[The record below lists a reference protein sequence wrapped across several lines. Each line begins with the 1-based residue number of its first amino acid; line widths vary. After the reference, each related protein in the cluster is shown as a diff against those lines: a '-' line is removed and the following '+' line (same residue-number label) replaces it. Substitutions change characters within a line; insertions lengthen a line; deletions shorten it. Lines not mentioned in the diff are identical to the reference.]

1 MTYKANHKRYN
12 EMQYRNCGSSGLK
25 LPLISLGLWHNFG
38 GKTINPESKKVLFKA
53 FDLGITHFDL
63 ANNYGPPYG
72 SAETNF
78 GKVMKSDLKKY
89 RDELIISSKAGYD
102 MWEGPYGEW
111 GSKKHIVAS
120 CDQSLKRMCVDYFDI
135 FYSHRFDPNTPL
147 EETADALES
156 IYRSGKAQY
165 IGVSSYSSKKTNQMF
180 EILKSRNI
188 KILIHQ
194 PSYSLINRWIEKDLT
209 KTLLKKGIG
218 CIAFSP
224 LAQGMLSEKYLKGI
238 PKISRANQKITSLD
252 KSLITKKNIKM
263 INELNSIA
271 KKRGQSLSQM
281 ALAWTLNNK
290 AVTSALIGVR
300 NLKQLKE
307 NVESL
312 KNLNFS
318 KKNYHQLTKKL
329 KMVELIYGFHLALI
343 NYSIILKSDL
353 YLSVIVR
360 PNPGLLSSKSINPFS
375 GTGSPSKI

>member
-1 MTYKANHKRYN
+1 MSYVASSNRYQQ
-12 EMQYRNCGSSGLK
+12 MIYRNCGNSGLK

-38 GKTINPESKKVLFKA
+38 GKSINPESKKVLFKA

-78 GKVMKSDLKKY
+78 GKVIKSDLKKY

-111 GSKKHIVAS
+111 SSKKHIIAS
-120 CDQSLKRMCVDYFDI
+120 CDQSLKRMGLDYVDI

-165 IGVSSYSSKKTNQMF
+165 IGISSYSSMQTKKMYD
-180 EILKSRNI
+180 ILNLRNI

-194 PSYSLINRWIEKDLT
+194 PSYSLINKWIEKDLT
-209 KTLLKKGIG
+209 KTLLDKGIG

-252 KSLITKKNIKM
+252 KKLITNKNVQMIK
-263 INELNSIA
+263 ELNIIA

-281 ALAWTLNNK
+281 SIAWVLNNK
-290 AVTSALIGVR
+290 TVTSALIGVR

-307 NVESL
+307 NVDSL
-312 KNLNFS
+312 KKLDFS
-318 KKNYHQLTKKL
+318 KN
-329 KMVELIYGFHLALI
+329 ELSLI
-343 NYSIILKSDL
+343 NKKAKDGGINLWL
-353 YLSVIVR
+353 A
-360 PNPGLLSSKSINPFS
+360 SSSH
-375 GTGSPSKI
+375 

>member
-1 MTYKANHKRYN
+1 MK
-12 EMQYRNCGSSGLK
+12 YRNCGSSGLK

-38 GKTINPESKKVLFKA
+38 GKTINVESKKVLFKA

-78 GKVMKSDLKKY
+78 GKIMKRDLKNY
-89 RDELIISSKAGYD
+89 RDELLISSKAGYD
-102 MWEGPYGEW
+102 MWDGPYGEW
-111 GSKKHIVAS
+111 GSKKHIIAS
-120 CDQSLKRMCVDYFDI
+120 CDQSLKRMNLDYVDI

-165 IGVSSYSSKKTNQMF
+165 IGVSSYSSKQTKKMY

-209 KTLLKKGIG
+209 KTLLNNGIG

-238 PKISRANQKITSLD
+238 PKVSRANQKITSLL
-252 KSLITKKNIKM
+252 KNLISAKNIRTIKD
-263 INELNSIA
+263 LNIIA
-271 KKRGQSLSQM
+271 KKRGQSLAQM
-281 ALAWTLNNK
+281 SLAWVLNNK

-300 NLKQLKE
+300 NLKQLNE
-307 NVESL
+307 NVASL
-312 KNLNFS
+312 NNLDFTKSELTLIS
-318 KKNYHQLTKKL
+318 KKAREGNINLW
-329 KMVELIYGFHLALI
+329 LA
-343 NYSIILKSDL
+343 
-353 YLSVIVR
+353 
-360 PNPGLLSSKSINPFS
+360 SSSH
-375 GTGSPSKI
+375 

>member
-1 MTYKANHKRYN
+1 MK
-12 EMQYRNCGSSGLK
+12 YRNCGSSGLK

-38 GKTINPESKKVLFKA
+38 GKTINVESKKVLFKA

-78 GKVMKSDLKKY
+78 GKIMKRDLKNY
-89 RDELIISSKAGYD
+89 RDELLISSKAGYD
-102 MWEGPYGEW
+102 MWDGPYGEW
-111 GSKKHIVAS
+111 GSKKHIIAS
-120 CDQSLKRMCVDYFDI
+120 CDQSLKRMNLDYVDI

-165 IGVSSYSSKKTNQMF
+165 IGVSSYSSKQTKKMY

-209 KTLLKKGIG
+209 KTLLNKGIG

-238 PKISRANQKITSLD
+238 PKVSRANQKITSLL
-252 KSLITKKNIKM
+252 KNLISAKNIRTIKD
-263 INELNSIA
+263 LNIIA
-271 KKRGQSLSQM
+271 KKRGQSLAQM
-281 ALAWTLNNK
+281 SLAWVLNNK

-300 NLKQLKE
+300 NLKQLNE
-307 NVESL
+307 NVASL
-312 KNLNFS
+312 NNLDFTKSELTLIS
-318 KKNYHQLTKKL
+318 KKAREGNINLW
-329 KMVELIYGFHLALI
+329 LA
-343 NYSIILKSDL
+343 
-353 YLSVIVR
+353 
-360 PNPGLLSSKSINPFS
+360 SSSH
-375 GTGSPSKI
+375 

>member
-1 MTYKANHKRYN
+1 MK
-12 EMQYRNCGSSGLK
+12 YRNCGSSGLK

-38 GKTINPESKKVLFKA
+38 GKTINVESKKVLFKA

-78 GKVMKSDLKKY
+78 GKIMKRDLKNY
-89 RDELIISSKAGYD
+89 RDELLISSKAGYD
-102 MWEGPYGEW
+102 MWDGPYGEW
-111 GSKKHIVAS
+111 GSKKHIIAS
-120 CDQSLKRMCVDYFDI
+120 CDQSLKRMNLDYVDI
-135 FYSHRFDPNTPL
+135 FYSHRFDPSTPL

-165 IGVSSYSSKKTNQMF
+165 IGVSSYSSKQTKKMY

-209 KTLLKKGIG
+209 KTLLNKGIG

-238 PKISRANQKITSLD
+238 PKVSRANQKITSLL
-252 KSLITKKNIKM
+252 KNLISAKNIRTIKD
-263 INELNSIA
+263 LNIIA
-271 KKRGQSLSQM
+271 KKRGQSLAQM
-281 ALAWTLNNK
+281 SLAWVLNNK

-300 NLKQLKE
+300 NLKQLNE
-307 NVESL
+307 NVASL
-312 KNLNFS
+312 DNLDFTKSELTLIS
-318 KKNYHQLTKKL
+318 KKAREGNINLW
-329 KMVELIYGFHLALI
+329 LA
-343 NYSIILKSDL
+343 
-353 YLSVIVR
+353 
-360 PNPGLLSSKSINPFS
+360 SSNH
-375 GTGSPSKI
+375 

>member
-1 MTYKANHKRYN
+1 MSYKANDKRYN
-12 EMQYRNCGSSGLK
+12 DMEYRKCGSSGLK

-72 SAETNF
+72 SAEANF
-78 GKVMKSDLKKY
+78 GKIMKNDLNKY

-102 MWEGPYGEW
+102 MWRGPYGEW
-111 GSKKHIVAS
+111 GSKKHVIAS
-120 CDQSLKRMCVDYFDI
+120 CDQSLKRMGLEYVDI

-165 IGVSSYSSKKTNQMF
+165 IGISSYSAKQTKKMF
-180 EILKSRNI
+180 EILISRNI

-209 KTLLKKGIG
+209 KTLLNKGIG

-252 KSLITKKNIKM
+252 KKLITNKNIKM
-263 INELNSIA
+263 IKELNILA

-281 ALAWTLNNK
+281 AIAWALNNK

-300 NLKQLKE
+300 NLKQL
-307 NVESL
+307 
-312 KNLNFS
+312 
-318 KKNYHQLTKKL
+318 
-329 KMVELIYGFHLALI
+329 
-343 NYSIILKSDL
+343 
-353 YLSVIVR
+353 R
-360 PNPGLLSSKSINPFS
+360 
-375 GTGSPSKI
+375 

>member
-1 MTYKANHKRYN
+1 MK
-12 EMQYRNCGSSGLK
+12 YRNCGSSGLK

-38 GKTINPESKKVLFKA
+38 GKTINVESKKVLFKA

-78 GKVMKSDLKKY
+78 GKIMKRDLKNY
-89 RDELIISSKAGYD
+89 RDELLISSKAGYD
-102 MWEGPYGEW
+102 MWDGPYGEW
-111 GSKKHIVAS
+111 GSKKHIIAS
-120 CDQSLKRMCVDYFDI
+120 CDQSLKRMNLDYVDI

-165 IGVSSYSSKKTNQMF
+165 IGVSSYSSKQTKKMY

-194 PSYSLINRWIEKDLT
+194 PSYSLINRWVEKDLT
-209 KTLLKKGIG
+209 KTLLNKGIG

-238 PKISRANQKITSLD
+238 PKVSRANQKITSLL
-252 KSLITKKNIKM
+252 KNLISAKNIRTIKD
-263 INELNSIA
+263 LNIIA
-271 KKRGQSLSQM
+271 KKRGQSLAQM
-281 ALAWTLNNK
+281 SLAWVLNNK

-300 NLKQLKE
+300 NLKQLNE
-307 NVESL
+307 NVASL
-312 KNLNFS
+312 NNLDFTKSELTLIS
-318 KKNYHQLTKKL
+318 KKAREGNINLW
-329 KMVELIYGFHLALI
+329 LA
-343 NYSIILKSDL
+343 
-353 YLSVIVR
+353 
-360 PNPGLLSSKSINPFS
+360 SSNH
-375 GTGSPSKI
+375 

>member
-1 MTYKANHKRYN
+1 MTYKAFEKRYS
-12 EMQYRNCGSSGLK
+12 EMEYRKCGASGLK

-72 SAETNF
+72 SAEANF
-78 GKVMKSDLKKY
+78 GKIMKRDLKKY
-89 RDELIISSKAGYD
+89 RDEIIISSKAGYD
-102 MWEGPYGEW
+102 MWDGPYGEW
-111 GSKKHIVAS
+111 GSKKHVIAS
-120 CDQSLKRMCVDYFDI
+120 CDQSLKRMNLDYVDI

-147 EETADALES
+147 EETADALET

-165 IGVSSYSSKKTNQMF
+165 IGISSYSAKQTKKMY
-180 EILKSRNI
+180 EILNSRNI

-209 KTLLKKGIG
+209 KTLINKGIG

-238 PKISRANQKITSLD
+238 PKVSRANQKITSLD
-252 KSLITKKNIKM
+252 KKLITSRNITM
-263 INELNSIA
+263 IKELNIIA

-281 ALAWTLNNK
+281 SIAWVLNNK

-307 NVESL
+307 NVDTL
-312 KNLNFS
+312 KRLDFTNN
-318 KKNYHQLTKKL
+318 
-329 KMVELIYGFHLALI
+329 ELSLI
-343 NYSIILKSDL
+343 NKKAKDGNINLWL
-353 YLSVIVR
+353 A
-360 PNPGLLSSKSINPFS
+360 SSSH
-375 GTGSPSKI
+375 

>member
-1 MTYKANHKRYN
+1 MTYKAFEKRYS
-12 EMQYRNCGSSGLK
+12 EMEYRKCGASGLK

-72 SAETNF
+72 SAEANF
-78 GKVMKSDLKKY
+78 GKIMKRDLKKY

-102 MWEGPYGEW
+102 MWDGPYGEW
-111 GSKKHIVAS
+111 GSKKHVIAS
-120 CDQSLKRMCVDYFDI
+120 CDQSLKRMNLDYVDI

-165 IGVSSYSSKKTNQMF
+165 IGISSYSAKQTKKMY
-180 EILKSRNI
+180 EILNSRNI

-209 KTLLKKGIG
+209 KTLINKGIG

-238 PKISRANQKITSLD
+238 PKVSRANQKITSLD
-252 KSLITKKNIKM
+252 KKLITSRNITM
-263 INELNSIA
+263 IKDLNVIA

-281 ALAWTLNNK
+281 SIAWVLNNK

-307 NVESL
+307 NVDTL
-312 KNLNFS
+312 KRLDFTNN
-318 KKNYHQLTKKL
+318 
-329 KMVELIYGFHLALI
+329 ELSLI
-343 NYSIILKSDL
+343 NKKAKDGNINLWL
-353 YLSVIVR
+353 A
-360 PNPGLLSSKSINPFS
+360 SSSH
-375 GTGSPSKI
+375 